1 MTRQIVSILLALLAG
16 GCHDSIGPTREDVA
30 VSPEW
35 VTGPAAAAL
44 DASNRFIFAPR
55 PTGPDEL
62 SSDQARIMAK
72 AFYTWLASSVG
83 DLKDALEEQH
93 GGSINFAAVTP
104 CDRVI
109 PISAP
114 FLPADIPAE
123 AQYVRDAMAARY
135 EVELCQRDV
144 IKAVGLDVSIT
155 TKVTVTAEGTLR
167 WPEPPIITGN
177 DFFAFGIPRRPEILR
192 DGSSYGLWAL
202 SPEAAVRAIYTL
214 LHIPVQTVP
223 EATGCLWVLIP
234 CIEHG
239 ARLWR
244 METAQP
250 VLIRRQGAAE
260 DELAQVFYVQVGLG
274 ANTPGGVYVAALVQ
288 PSPAYLV
295 YHYVRDQQNVTDSVL
310 LTLSGPLAMD
320 SFIVAG
326 APSP

>member
-1 MTRQIVSILLALLAG
+1 MTRRIVSILLALLAG
-16 GCHDSIGPTREDVA
+16 GCNDSIGPTREDVA

-44 DASNRFIFAPR
+44 DASNRFIFAPL
-55 PTGPDEL
+55 PTRADEL

-72 AFYTWLASSVG
+72 AFYTLVANSLG

-93 GGSINFAAVTP
+93 GASINFAAVTP

-123 AQYVRDAMAARY
+123 AQYVRDAMTARY

-155 TKVTVTAEGTLR
+155 TKVTVTPEGTLL

-177 DFFAFGIPRRPEILR
+177 DFFTFGIPLRPQILR
-192 DGSSYGLWAL
+192 DGSYGLWAL
-202 SPEAAVRAIYTL
+202 SPEAAVHAIYTL

-223 EATGCLWVLIP
+223 EATGCLWFLIP
-234 CIEHG
+234 CIEHA
-239 ARLWR
+239 ARPWR

-320 SFIVAG
+320 SFTVAG
-326 APSP
+326 APSR